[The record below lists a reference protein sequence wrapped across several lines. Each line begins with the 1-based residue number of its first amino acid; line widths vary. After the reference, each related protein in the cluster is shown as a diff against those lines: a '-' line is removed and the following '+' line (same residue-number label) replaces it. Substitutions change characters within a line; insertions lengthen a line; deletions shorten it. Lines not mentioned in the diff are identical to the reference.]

1 IKINKAIDNFDNR
14 VKIFNNFF
22 SIYTKKLYDEEFI
35 LTFTEKNGVYDF
47 KVDPVGVV
55 ASKGNLGDGKK
66 KAQVSA
72 LDLAYLSLQAEI
84 KSKSVRFVAHDGIE
98 AIHPNQ
104 IRVLFDIASSI
115 DGQYILAILSDK
127 LSSIE
132 KKFITEHTILELSE
146 DNKFF
151 KI

>member
-1 IKINKAIDNFDNR
+1 DNFDNR